1 MKFNKDNAEKLSGMA
16 IDDTLLRE
24 MQEDCANE
32 SKDHT
37 KSQAVTSNNQIAIDI
52 GVGSDDT
59 ESSVLKKYFPIYSY
73 VQQITDDDSLTLSIN
88 SNELYAMRKKLISD
102 NRADQML
109 NEDEYNDW
117 NSKEIQISEPF
128 IYEYT
133 DGWSNVWEYA
143 YTINYM
149 LLLLL
154 AISLSNVF
162 SIEYYRKTDAIIL
175 CSQYGKK
182 QLFIS
187 KILAGMTFSIASAI
201 ILFAA
206 TLFSSLL
213 VYGTDGFHAAL
224 QLAFPLSSLNISVGG
239 SVLVLLV
246 PQYGTVMKR
255 GVLYYRTRIKD
266 ANGKLVAIYAKT
278 PEELYNKE
286 TLALEQI
293 ENATFHRKTPTV
305 AEYCEKWL
313 LMQSVH
319 VRATTLTDYTSK
331 VRRHII
337 AELGDKRMG
346 EVSLDDIQLALVP
359 VSKKSASVYKSV
371 VILYKSIFRAAMES
385 RIIDHNPTI
394 YLTTKGGG
402 VPQEDR
408 QALTDEQAARLLD
421 AIRDLPPYVF
431 VMIGLYA
438 GLRREEILA
447 LQWDSV
453 YLDTDTPYLT
463 VRRAWHTEH
472 NRPVISDELKT
483 KAAERNIPLPVCLAE
498 CLKAAKETSTSEYVV
513 SNRDGEPLSYTQFK
527 RLWQYIVTRTVKER
541 SYYRYEDGKRVKHT
555 VTPVLGEKAAHNG
568 KVVYSLD
575 FEVTPHQ
582 LRHTYITNLIH
593 ASVDPKTVQY
603 LAGHESS
610 KITMD
615 IYAKVKYNRPDELVR
630 SMSCAFASWD
640 AAQ

>member
-1 MKFNKDNAEKLSGMA
+1 MA
-16 IDDTLLRE
+16 
-24 MQEDCANE
+24 N
-32 SKDHT
+32 
-37 KSQAVTSNNQIAIDI
+37 
-52 GVGSDDT
+52 
-59 ESSVLKKYFPIYSY
+59 
-73 VQQITDDDSLTLSIN
+73 
-88 SNELYAMRKKLISD
+88 RKI
-102 NRADQML
+102 ML
-109 NEDEYNDW
+109 
-117 NSKEIQISEPF
+117 
-128 IYEYT
+128 
-133 DGWSNVWEYA
+133 
-143 YTINYM
+143 
-149 LLLLL
+149 
-154 AISLSNVF
+154 
-162 SIEYYRKTDAIIL
+162 
-175 CSQYGKK
+175 
-182 QLFIS
+182 
-187 KILAGMTFSIASAI
+187 
-201 ILFAA
+201 
-206 TLFSSLL
+206 
-213 VYGTDGFHAAL
+213 
-224 QLAFPLSSLNISVGG
+224 
-239 SVLVLLV
+239 

-266 ANGKLVAIYAKT
+266 ANGKLVALYAKT

-346 EVSLDDIQLALVP
+346 EV
-359 VSKKSASVYKSV
+359 
-371 VILYKSIFRAAMES
+371 
-385 RIIDHNPTI
+385 
-394 YLTTKGGG
+394 
-402 VPQEDR
+402 
-408 QALTDEQAARLLD
+408 
-421 AIRDLPPYVF
+421 
-431 VMIGLYA
+431 
-438 GLRREEILA
+438 
-447 LQWDSV
+447 
-453 YLDTDTPYLT
+453 TDTPYLT

-483 KAAERNIPLPVCLAE
+483 KAAGRNIPLPVCLAE